1 MGAEA
6 EVGVQDKAGG
16 KVVILTQLSGCHS
29 VRSHGAPRTMLPLA
43 KSRGHNAGA
52 GAAPREGPFVSCAGF
67 GKRFGL
73 QSHLQIGEESS
84 ADFTGLSVQTECNK
98 YL

>member
-1 MGAEA
+1 MEEGKGSPRSPRSTLSQAASPDVHLMGAEA

-43 KSRGHNAGA
+43 QTGGRNEGA
-52 GAAPREGPFVSCAGF
+52 GAAPRD
-67 GKRFGL
+67 
-73 QSHLQIGEESS
+73 SH
-84 ADFTGLSVQTECNK
+84 F
-98 YL
+98 